1 MKDSVFREI
10 LKPITSDLIK
20 KCVAIFKSD
29 YDYDKFKTYEHLQTM
44 LYVHLNRI
52 NSLRTLEVAINNQE
66 LGLSSKI
73 CRSTVSDAN
82 QKRSSDCFL
91 WILENLLVLLPK
103 KQKKEFSKVVRALD
117 SSPIQLKGYGY
128 EWAKQNATSRN
139 EGLKLH
145 VEYDLGLECPT
156 QIQLSYPN
164 LNDSSMGKKWP
175 IEEGIVYVFDKGYCD
190 YDWWWS
196 INEKNAYFVSRLKV
210 NAALK
215 IQRIFAVNE
224 DSSILEDG
232 LFLFSNPRPRG
243 GKKNL
248 YTSLVRRISVARED
262 KEPLILVTNLLD
274 EPAEMIAELYK
285 SRWEVE
291 LFFKWIKQRLKIKK
305 FLGKSE
311 NSVKIQLITAII
323 AYILVF
329 LFKNNHIQYWPLYL
343 LIIWVRANIDKP
355 VDLALKNLY
364 LKLKPPEI
372 IKSQETAF

>member
-1 MKDSVFREI
+1 VKDSVFQEI

-20 KCVAIFKSD
+20 NCVNIFNTD

-44 LYVHLNRI
+44 IYVHLNQVT
-52 NSLRTLEVAINNQE
+52 SLRTLEVAINNQA
-66 LGLSSKI
+66 LGFSSKI

-91 WILENLLVLLPK
+91 WLLENLLVLLPK

-128 EWAKQNATSRN
+128 EWAKQNATNRC

-190 YDWWWS
+190 YDWWWN

-210 NAALK
+210 NAAIK
-215 IQRIFAVNE
+215 MQQTFEVNE
-224 DSSILEDG
+224 DSAILEDG
-232 LFLFSNPRPRG
+232 LFLFSNPKPRG

-248 YTSLVRRISVARED
+248 YTSLARRVSVAREG

-311 NSVKIQLITAII
+311 NAVKIQLITAMI
-323 AYILVF
+323 AYILIF
-329 LFKNNHIQYWPLYL
+329 LFKNHHIQHWPLYL
-343 LIIWVRANIDKP
+343 LIIWVRANIDKS

-372 IKSQETAF
+372 IKLQEPSF